1 MRDSEAHWRR
11 YAGTWKWR
19 SEECNISI
27 ASKVE
32 NVADELK
39 TKFCARYLGCPI
51 GLIQGALAKACQLPV
66 VQGDTEGSFIPFNKH
81 FPKCWEPFCLNSLR
95 WKYPHNSRELGKIKM
110 TGTSQD
116 DWLYAASGRQRQGR
130 QRIGCLLGTR
140 GVMWVLH
147 LNQ

>member
-1 MRDSEAHWRR
+1 MNVARSLSTTFSTCIALMFCTETPGPRCHLKRRHERFRSPLEIQWRR

-51 GLIQGALAKACQLPV
+51 GLIQDALAKTCQLPV

-95 WKYPHNSRELGKIKM
+95 
-110 TGTSQD
+110 
-116 DWLYAASGRQRQGR
+116 
-130 QRIGCLLGTR
+130 
-140 GVMWVLH
+140 
-147 LNQ
+147 